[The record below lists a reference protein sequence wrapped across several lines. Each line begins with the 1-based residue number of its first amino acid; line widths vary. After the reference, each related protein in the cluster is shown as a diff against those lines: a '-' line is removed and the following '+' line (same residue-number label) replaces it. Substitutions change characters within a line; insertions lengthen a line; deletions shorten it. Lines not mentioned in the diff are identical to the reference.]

1 MSAGSVRAD
10 AGVRCSAGARA
21 EFNPFITSMSKAPI
35 PSTSESEGNL
45 GFVILISCVAA
56 LGGFLFGYDSGVING
71 TVSALQDSFGASDV
85 ASGFNVASML
95 LGCAAG
101 AFLAGRIADAFG
113 RRVALFASAILFAV
127 SAFGSGIAGG
137 SFEFVVYRLIGGF
150 AVGAASVIAPAYISE
165 VAPAAYRGRL
175 ASLQQM
181 AIVLGLFSAFLS
193 NYILAQT
200 AGGASAEFWLG
211 YQTWQW
217 MFWAELIPIGLFFL
231 GLFLIPESP
240 RYLVAVGQGERA
252 AAILEKVGHRGDP
265 AVKVSEIQATLRRDR
280 KPRMSDIFVE
290 GSRRLHPVVW
300 IGLAI
305 ASLQQ
310 LVGINV
316 VFYYGEVLW
325 RAAGFSEADALKINV
340 ISGIINV
347 TSTVVA
353 IALVDRWGR
362 KPLLLLGSAIMAVT
376 LGALAMLFGGAEVAA
391 DGTLNLSKGAGLGA
405 LIAANAYIVGFGISW
420 GPVMWVMLGEM
431 FPNQIRGAA
440 LAVAGLTQWG
450 TNFAVTMTFPIL
462 LGTIGLGGAYGIY
475 AAFALVSFF
484 IVKAIV
490 TETKGKTLEEMV

>member
-1 MSAGSVRAD
+1 MSDV
-10 AGVRCSAGARA
+10 
-21 EFNPFITSMSKAPI
+21 PPTT
-35 PSTSESEGNL
+35 PSDSRGNL
-45 GFVILISCVAA
+45 GFVVLISCVAA

-71 TVSALQDSFGASDV
+71 TVSALQASFGASDV

-113 RRVALFASAILFAV
+113 RRAALFAAAVLFAV
-127 SAFGSGIAGG
+127 SAFGSGIASG
-137 SFEFVVYRLIGGF
+137 SAEFVVYRLIGGF

-181 AIVLGLFSAFLS
+181 AIVLGLFSAFLA
-193 NYILAQT
+193 NYLLAKS
-200 AGGASAEFWLG
+200 AGGASEVFLLG

-217 MFWAELIPIGLFFL
+217 MFWVELVPILLFFVGLFF
-231 GLFLIPESP
+231 IPESP
-240 RYLVAVGQGERA
+240 RYLVAVGKTGA
-252 AAILEKVGHRGDP
+252 AAAVLRKVGHRED
-265 AVKVSEIQATLRRDR
+265 AETKVAQIEATLRKDR
-280 KPRMSDIFVE
+280 KPRMADIFVD
-290 GSRRLHPVVW
+290 GTRKLHPVVW

-325 RAAGFSEADALKINV
+325 RAAGFSEGDALKINV
-340 ISGIINV
+340 IGGIINV

-376 LGALAMLFGGAEVAA
+376 LGSLAVIFGGAEVAA
-391 DGTLNLSKGAGLGA
+391 DGTLVLGKGAGMGA
-405 LIAANAYIVGFGISW
+405 LVAANAYIVGFGISW

-450 TNFAVTMTFPIL
+450 TNFAVTMTFPL
-462 LGTIGLGGAYGIY
+462 MLASIGLGGAYGIY

-490 TETKGKTLEEMV
+490 RETKGKSLEEMK